1 MKPDFPTVGG
11 KSNCLIFALHRLV
24 TRGGYLI
31 MRRSR
36 WGWWPHFLWA
46 ESLDPLKLE
55 HFAPVDGGRPRLFPP
70 LVFRGRI
77 LTQD

>member
-1 MKPDFPTVGG
+1 MTTPYPTLFGR
-11 KSNCLIFALHRLV
+11 SNCLIFALWRLWN
-24 TRGGYLI
+24 RGGYLM

-46 ESLDPLKLE
+46 ESLDPLQIE
-55 HFAPVDGGRPRLFPP
+55 HFAPVGGGRPRCFPP
-70 LVFRGRI
+70 LIFRGHI